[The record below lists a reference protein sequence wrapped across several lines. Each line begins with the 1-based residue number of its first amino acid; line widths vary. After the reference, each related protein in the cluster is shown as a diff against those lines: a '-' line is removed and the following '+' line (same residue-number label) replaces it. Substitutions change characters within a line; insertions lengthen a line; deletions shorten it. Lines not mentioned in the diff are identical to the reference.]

1 MKQPT
6 SKGYIPVQ
14 GRVYPECRGAREEY
28 NLVQGQ
34 SITNLLCLQESAGE
48 AGARAVQCRGEGY
61 NPAVQGQSI
70 IQCKV

>member
-1 MKQPT
+1 M
-6 SKGYIPVQ
+6 Q

-34 SITNLLCLQESAGE
+34 SITNLLCRKAQVKPAP
-48 AGARAVQCRGEGY
+48 EGY